1 MIKRIILDIDGTITD
16 MKLQISP
23 DTIKVLRIIEEKG
36 VRIDL
41 CSGNVLPVM
50 IGIRNIIGLKGFL
63 AAENGG
69 IILSDNEIRKDFSKD
84 IPIKVLK
91 AMKTKFQIT
100 EPLTNRWRET
110 STAFYYSGNPELVKD
125 YAKEFDVSIQNSK
138 FAYHILNKGQNK
150 GHAVDVFLK
159 LSEIRKDEVLVCG
172 DSENDISM
180 YMEGVHKA
188 ALSNSVDILK
198 EKAEFV
204 ANKDYGEGV
213 VEVLNH
219 FGLL

>member
-1 MIKRIILDIDGTITD
+1 MIKRIVLDIDGTITD
-16 MKLQISP
+16 MELKISP
-23 DTIKVLRIIEEKG
+23 DTIKMLRTAEENG
-36 VRIDL
+36 IRIDL

-50 IGIRNIIGLKGFL
+50 IGIRNIIGLKGNL

-69 IILSDNEIRKDFSKD
+69 IILSNNEIRKDFSKN

-110 STAFYYSGNPELVKD
+110 STAFYYSGNPDLIKD
-125 YAKEFDVSIQNSK
+125 YAMEFNVTIQNSK
-138 FAYHILNKGQNK
+138 FAYHILNKNQNK
-150 GHAVDVFLK
+150 GRAVDVFVN
-159 LSEIRKDEVLVCG
+159 LSKIRKDEVLVCG

-188 ALSNSVDILK
+188 ALSNSIDILK
-198 EKAEFV
+198 EKSEFV
-204 ANKDYGEGV
+204 SSKNYGEGLG
-213 VEVLNH
+213 EILNY